1 MSSTKNLELV
11 ASFAGS
17 VFTSDNDG
25 NPVFVTS
32 ERHVRK
38 TAKSAERIV
47 SFQKPVLAVSNLD
60 YWIKRGEAL
69 VEIVT
74 EHVTKQKNDDGSV
87 TETKRISN
95 ALSDLVEEHLNDIAE
110 DASEAYLSKG
120 NTPDYFA
127 AFIYGVSA
135 DRETEKSVLKK
146 IDSIRSEI
154 GSIVFSMAGEWSDD
168 VARSLGVSDKEAAI
182 AKQSNLIGSLAQ
194 LLAKANE
201 LNAAKAKRESKKAKV

>member
-25 NPVFVTS
+25 NPVFTTA

-74 EHVTKQKNDDGSV
+74 EHVTKQKNEDGSV

-95 ALSDLVEEHLNDIAE
+95 ALTDLVEDHLNDIAE

-168 VARSLGVSDKEAAI
+168 VARSLGVTDKEAAI

>member
-1 MSSTKNLELV
+1 MSTKNLELV

-17 VFTSDNDG
+17 VFTSDKDG
-25 NPVFVTS
+25 NPSFNTN

-47 SFQKPVLAVSNLD
+47 SFQAPILAVSDLS
-60 YWIKRGEAL
+60 YYIKRGEAL
-69 VEIVT
+69 AEVVT
-74 EHVTKQKNDDGSV
+74 EHVTKVKNEDGSV

-95 ALSDLVEEHLNDIAE
+95 ALSDLVSEHLLDISE

-154 GSIVFSMAGEWSDD
+154 GSIVFAMAGEWNDD
-168 VARSLGVSDKEAAI
+168 VARSLGVSDKDAAI
-182 AKQSNLIGSLAQ
+182 AKQANLIGSLAQ

-201 LNAAKAKRESKKAKV
+201 LSAAKAKRESKKKSV

>member
-1 MSSTKNLELV
+1 MSTKNLELV

-25 NPVFVTS
+25 NPVFTTA

-47 SFQKPVLAVSNLD
+47 SFQKPVLAVSNLQ

-69 VEIVT
+69 VEVVT
-74 EHVTKQKNDDGSV
+74 EHVTKQKNEDGSV

-95 ALSDLVEEHLNDIAE
+95 ALNDVVEEHLNDIAE

-154 GSIVFSMAGEWSDD
+154 GSIVFSMAGEWNDD

-182 AKQSNLIGSLAQ
+182 AKQANLIGSLAQ

>member
-1 MSSTKNLELV
+1 MSTKNLELV

-17 VFTSDNDG
+17 VFTSDKDG
-25 NPVFVTS
+25 NPSFTTN

-38 TAKSAERIV
+38 TAKSAERTV
-47 SFQKPVLAVSNLD
+47 SFQAPILAVSDLS
-60 YWIKRGEAL
+60 YYIKRGEAL
-69 VEIVT
+69 AEVVT
-74 EHVTKQKNDDGSV
+74 EHVTKQKNEDGSV

-95 ALSDLVEEHLNDIAE
+95 ALSDLVSEHLLDIAE

-146 IDSIRSEI
+146 IESIRSEI
-154 GSIVFSMAGEWSDD
+154 GSIVFAMAGEWSDD
-168 VARSLGVSDKEAAI
+168 VARSLGVSDKEAAV
-182 AKQSNLIGSLAQ
+182 AKQANLIGSLAQ

-201 LNAAKAKRESKKAKV
+201 LSAAKAKRDSKKKSV

>member
-1 MSSTKNLELV
+1 MSTKNLELV

-17 VFTSDNDG
+17 VFTSDKDG
-25 NPVFVTS
+25 NPSFTTN

-38 TAKSAERIV
+38 TAKSAERTV
-47 SFQKPVLAVSNLD
+47 SFQAPILAVSDLS
-60 YWIKRGEAL
+60 YYIKRGEAL
-69 VEIVT
+69 AEVVT
-74 EHVTKQKNDDGSV
+74 EHVTKVKNEDGSV
-87 TETKRISN
+87 TETKRVSN
-95 ALSDLVEEHLNDIAE
+95 ALSDLVSEHLLDIAE

-146 IDSIRSEI
+146 IESIRSEI
-154 GSIVFSMAGEWSDD
+154 GSIVFAMAGEWNDD
-168 VARSLGVSDKEAAI
+168 VARSLGVSDKEAAV
-182 AKQSNLIGSLAQ
+182 AKQANLIGSLAQ

-201 LNAAKAKRESKKAKV
+201 LSAAKAKRDSKKKSV

>member
-1 MSSTKNLELV
+1 MSTKNLELV

-17 VFTSDNDG
+17 VFTSDKDG
-25 NPVFVTS
+25 NPSFTTN

-38 TAKSAERIV
+38 TAKSAERTV
-47 SFQKPVLAVSNLD
+47 SFQAPILAVSDLS
-60 YWIKRGEAL
+60 YYIKRGEAL
-69 VEIVT
+69 AEVVT
-74 EHVTKQKNDDGSV
+74 EHVTKQKNEDGSV

-95 ALSDLVEEHLNDIAE
+95 ALSDLVSEHLLDIAE

-120 NTPDYFA
+120 NTPEYFA

-146 IDSIRSEI
+146 IESIRSEI
-154 GSIVFSMAGEWSDD
+154 GSIVFAMAGEWNDD
-168 VARSLGVSDKEAAI
+168 TARSLGVSDKEAAV
-182 AKQSNLIGSLAQ
+182 AKQANLIGSLAQ

-201 LNAAKAKRESKKAKV
+201 LSAAKAKRESKKKSV

>member
-1 MSSTKNLELV
+1 MSKNLELV

-25 NPVFVTS
+25 NPVFTTA

-38 TAKSAERIV
+38 TAKSAERTV
-47 SFQKPVLAVSNLD
+47 SFQAPILAVSDLS
-60 YWIKRGEAL
+60 YYIKRGEAL
-69 VEIVT
+69 AEVVT
-74 EHVTKQKNDDGSV
+74 EHVTKVKNEDGSV

-95 ALSDLVEEHLNDIAE
+95 ALSDLVSEHLLDIAE

-168 VARSLGVSDKEAAI
+168 VARSLGVTDKEAAI

>member
-32 ERHVRK
+32 ERFVRK

-47 SFQKPVLAVSNLD
+47 SFQKPVLAVSNLQ

-69 VEIVT
+69 VEVVT
-74 EHVTKQKNDDGSV
+74 EHVTKQKNEDGSV

-95 ALSDLVEEHLNDIAE
+95 ALNDVVEEHLNDIAE

-154 GSIVFSMAGEWSDD
+154 GSIVFSMAGEWNDD
-168 VARSLGVSDKEAAI
+168 VARSLGVTDKEAAI
-182 AKQSNLIGSLAQ
+182 AKQANLIGSLAQ

>member
-1 MSSTKNLELV
+1 MSTKNLELV

-17 VFTSDNDG
+17 VFTSDKDG
-25 NPVFVTS
+25 NPSFTTN

-47 SFQKPVLAVSNLD
+47 SFQAPILAVSDLS
-60 YWIKRGEAL
+60 YYIKRGEAL
-69 VEIVT
+69 AEVVT
-74 EHVTKQKNDDGSV
+74 EHVTKQKNEDGSV

-95 ALSDLVEEHLNDIAE
+95 ALSDLVSEHLLDIAE

-146 IDSIRSEI
+146 IESIRSEI
-154 GSIVFSMAGEWSDD
+154 GSIVFAMAGEWNDD
-168 VARSLGVSDKEAAI
+168 VARSLGVSDKEAAV
-182 AKQSNLIGSLAQ
+182 AKQANLIGSLAQ

-201 LNAAKAKRESKKAKV
+201 LSAAKAKRESKKKSV

>member
-1 MSSTKNLELV
+1 MSTKNLELV

-17 VFTSDNDG
+17 VFTSDAEG
-25 NPVFVTS
+25 NPVFTTA

-95 ALSDLVEEHLNDIAE
+95 ALTDLVEEHLNDIAE

>member
-1 MSSTKNLELV
+1 MSTKNLELV

-17 VFTSDNDG
+17 VFTSDKDG
-25 NPVFVTS
+25 NPSFTTN

-47 SFQKPVLAVSNLD
+47 SFQAPILALSDLS
-60 YWIKRGEAL
+60 YYIKRGEAL
-69 VEIVT
+69 AEVVT
-74 EHVTKQKNDDGSV
+74 EHVTKQKNEDGSV

-95 ALSDLVEEHLNDIAE
+95 ALSDLVSEHLLDIAE

-146 IDSIRSEI
+146 IESIRSEI
-154 GSIVFSMAGEWSDD
+154 GSIVFAMAGEWNDD
-168 VARSLGVSDKEAAI
+168 TARSLGVSDKEAAV
-182 AKQSNLIGSLAQ
+182 AKQANLIGSLAQ

-201 LNAAKAKRESKKAKV
+201 LSAAKAKRESKKKSV

>member
-1 MSSTKNLELV
+1 MSTKNLELV

-25 NPVFVTS
+25 NPVFTTS

-38 TAKSAERIV
+38 TAKSAERTV
-47 SFQKPVLAVSNLD
+47 SFQKPVLGVSHLE
-60 YWIKRGEAL
+60 YYIKRGEAL
-69 VEIVT
+69 AQIPT
-74 EHVTKQKNDDGSV
+74 EHITKTKNEDGST

-95 ALSDLVEEHLNDIAE
+95 SLSDLVEEHLNDIAE

-120 NTPDYFA
+120 NTPDFFA
-127 AFIYGVSA
+127 AHIYGVSA

>member
-1 MSSTKNLELV
+1 MSTKNLELV

-25 NPVFVTS
+25 NPVFTTA

-38 TAKSAERIV
+38 TAKSAERTV

-74 EHVTKQKNDDGSV
+74 EHITKTKNEDGST

-95 ALSDLVEEHLNDIAE
+95 ALTDLVEEHLNDIAE

>member
-1 MSSTKNLELV
+1 MSTKNLELV

-32 ERHVRK
+32 ERYVRK

-69 VEIVT
+69 VEVVT
-74 EHVTKQKNDDGSV
+74 EHVTKQKNEDGSV

-95 ALSDLVEEHLNDIAE
+95 ALTDIVEEHLNDIAE

>member
-1 MSSTKNLELV
+1 MSTKNLELV

-17 VFTSDNDG
+17 VFTSDKDG
-25 NPVFVTS
+25 NPSFTTN

-47 SFQKPVLAVSNLD
+47 SFQAPILAVSDLS
-60 YWIKRGEAL
+60 YYIKRGEAL
-69 VEIVT
+69 AEVLT
-74 EHVTKQKNDDGSV
+74 EHVTKVKNEDGSV

-95 ALSDLVEEHLNDIAE
+95 ALSDLVSEHLLDIAE

-146 IDSIRSEI
+146 IESIRSEI
-154 GSIVFSMAGEWSDD
+154 GSIVFAMAGEWNDD
-168 VARSLGVSDKEAAI
+168 VARSLGVSDKEAAV
-182 AKQSNLIGSLAQ
+182 AKQANLIGSLAQ

-201 LNAAKAKRESKKAKV
+201 LSAAKAKRESKKKSV

>member
-1 MSSTKNLELV
+1 MSKNLELV

-25 NPVFVTS
+25 NPVFTTA

-38 TAKSAERIV
+38 TAKSAERTV
-47 SFQKPVLAVSNLD
+47 SFQKPVLGVSHLE
-60 YWIKRGEAL
+60 YYIKRGEAL
-69 VEIVT
+69 AQIPT
-74 EHVTKQKNDDGSV
+74 EHITKTKNEDGSV

-95 ALSDLVEEHLNDIAE
+95 SLSDLVEEHLNDIAE

-120 NTPDYFA
+120 NTPDFFA
-127 AFIYGVSA
+127 AHIYGVSA

>member
-1 MSSTKNLELV
+1 MSTKNLELV

-17 VFTSDNDG
+17 VFTSDKDG
-25 NPVFVTS
+25 NPSFTTN

-38 TAKSAERIV
+38 TAKSAERTV
-47 SFQKPVLAVSNLD
+47 SFQAPILAVSDLS
-60 YWIKRGEAL
+60 YYIKRGEAL
-69 VEIVT
+69 AEVVT
-74 EHVTKQKNDDGSV
+74 EHVTKQKNEDGSV

-95 ALSDLVEEHLNDIAE
+95 ALSDLVSEHLLDIAE

-146 IDSIRSEI
+146 IESIRSEI
-154 GSIVFSMAGEWSDD
+154 GSIVFAMAGEWNDD
-168 VARSLGVSDKEAAI
+168 VARSLGVSDKEAAV
-182 AKQSNLIGSLAQ
+182 AKQANLIGSLAQ

-201 LNAAKAKRESKKAKV
+201 LSAAKAKRDSKKKSV

>member
-17 VFTSDNDG
+17 VFQSDNDG
-25 NPVFVTS
+25 NPVFTTA

-38 TAKSAERIV
+38 TAKSAERTV

-74 EHVTKQKNDDGSV
+74 EHVTKQKNEDGSV

-95 ALSDLVEEHLNDIAE
+95 ALTDLVEDHLNDIAE

-168 VARSLGVSDKEAAI
+168 VARSLGVTDKEAAI

>member
-1 MSSTKNLELV
+1 MSKNLELV

-25 NPVFVTS
+25 NPVFTTA

-47 SFQKPVLAVSNLD
+47 SFQKPVLAVSNLQ
-60 YWIKRGEAL
+60 YWVKRGEAL

-74 EHVTKQKNDDGSV
+74 EHVTKVKNEDGSV

-95 ALSDLVEEHLNDIAE
+95 ALTDLVEEHLNDIAE

-168 VARSLGVSDKEAAI
+168 VARSLGVTDKEAAI

>member
-1 MSSTKNLELV
+1 MSKNLELV

-25 NPVFVTS
+25 NPVFTTA

-69 VEIVT
+69 VEVVT
-74 EHVTKQKNDDGSV
+74 EHVTKQKNEDGSV

-95 ALSDLVEEHLNDIAE
+95 ALTDLVEEHLNDIAE

-168 VARSLGVSDKEAAI
+168 VARSLGVTDKEAAI

>member
-1 MSSTKNLELV
+1 MSTKNLELV

-17 VFTSDNDG
+17 VFTSDKDG
-25 NPVFVTS
+25 NPSFTTN

-38 TAKSAERIV
+38 TAKSAERTV
-47 SFQKPVLAVSNLD
+47 SFQAPILAVSDLQ
-60 YWIKRGEAL
+60 YYIKRGEAL
-69 VEIVT
+69 AEVVT
-74 EHVTKQKNDDGSV
+74 EHVTKQKNEDGSV
-87 TETKRISN
+87 TETKRVSN
-95 ALSDLVEEHLNDIAE
+95 ALSDLVSEHLLDIAE

-146 IDSIRSEI
+146 IESIRSEI
-154 GSIVFSMAGEWSDD
+154 GSIVFAMAGEWNDD
-168 VARSLGVSDKEAAI
+168 VARSLGVSDKEAAV
-182 AKQSNLIGSLAQ
+182 AKQANLIGSLAQ

-201 LNAAKAKRESKKAKV
+201 LSAAKAKRESKKKSV

>member
-17 VFTSDNDG
+17 VFQSDNDG
-25 NPVFVTS
+25 NPVFTTA

-47 SFQKPVLAVSNLD
+47 SFQKPVLAVSNLQ
-60 YWIKRGEAL
+60 YWVKRGEAL

-74 EHVTKQKNDDGSV
+74 EHVTKQKNEDGSV

-95 ALSDLVEEHLNDIAE
+95 ALTDLVEDHLNDIAE

>member
-1 MSSTKNLELV
+1 MSTKNLELV

-25 NPVFVTS
+25 NPVFTTA

-47 SFQKPVLAVSNLD
+47 SFQKPVLGVSHLE
-60 YWIKRGEAL
+60 YYIKRGEAL
-69 VEIVT
+69 AQIPT
-74 EHVTKQKNDDGSV
+74 EHITKTKNEDGST

-120 NTPDYFA
+120 NTPDFFA
-127 AFIYGVSA
+127 AHIYGVSA

>member
-1 MSSTKNLELV
+1 MSKNLELV

-25 NPVFVTS
+25 NPVFTTA

-47 SFQKPVLAVSNLD
+47 SFQKPVLAVSNLQ
-60 YWIKRGEAL
+60 YWVKRGEAL

-74 EHVTKQKNDDGSV
+74 EHVTKQKNEDGSV

-95 ALSDLVEEHLNDIAE
+95 ALTDLVEEHLNDIAE

-168 VARSLGVSDKEAAI
+168 VARSLGVTDKEAAI

>member
-1 MSSTKNLELV
+1 MSTKNLELV

-17 VFTSDNDG
+17 VFTSDKDG
-25 NPVFVTS
+25 NPSFTTN

-38 TAKSAERIV
+38 TAKSAERTV
-47 SFQKPVLAVSNLD
+47 SFQAPILAVSDLS
-60 YWIKRGEAL
+60 YYIKRGEAL
-69 VEIVT
+69 AEVVT
-74 EHVTKQKNDDGSV
+74 EHVTKVKNEDGSV

-95 ALSDLVEEHLNDIAE
+95 ALSDLVSEHLLDIAE

-146 IDSIRSEI
+146 IESIRSEI
-154 GSIVFSMAGEWSDD
+154 GSIVFAMAGEWSDD
-168 VARSLGVSDKEAAI
+168 VARSLGVSDKEAAV
-182 AKQSNLIGSLAQ
+182 AKQANLIGSLAQ

-201 LNAAKAKRESKKAKV
+201 LSAAKAKRESKKKSV

>member
-1 MSSTKNLELV
+1 MSKNLELV

-25 NPVFVTS
+25 NPVFTTA

-38 TAKSAERIV
+38 TAKSAERTV

-69 VEIVT
+69 VEVVT
-74 EHVTKQKNDDGSV
+74 EHVTKQKNEDGSV

-95 ALSDLVEEHLNDIAE
+95 ALTDLVEEHLNDIAE

-168 VARSLGVSDKEAAI
+168 VARSLGVTDKEAAI

>member
-1 MSSTKNLELV
+1 MSKNLELV

-32 ERHVRK
+32 ERFVRK
-38 TAKSAERIV
+38 TAKSAERTV
-47 SFQKPVLAVSNLD
+47 SFQKPVLAVSNLQ
-60 YWIKRGEAL
+60 YWVKRGEAL
-69 VEIVT
+69 AEITT
-74 EHVTKQKNDDGSV
+74 EHVTKTKNEDGSV

-95 ALSDLVEEHLNDIAE
+95 ALTDLVEEHLNDIAE

>member
-25 NPVFVTS
+25 NPVFTTA

-47 SFQKPVLAVSNLD
+47 SFQKPVLAVSNLQ
-60 YWIKRGEAL
+60 YWVARGEAL
-69 VEIVT
+69 VDIVT
-74 EHVTKQKNDDGSV
+74 EHVTKQKNEDGSV

-95 ALSDLVEEHLNDIAE
+95 ALTDLVEDHLNDIAE

-168 VARSLGVSDKEAAI
+168 VARSLGVTDKEAAI

>member
-17 VFTSDNDG
+17 VFQSDNDG
-25 NPVFVTS
+25 NPVFTTA

-74 EHVTKQKNDDGSV
+74 EHVTKQKNEDGSV

-95 ALSDLVEEHLNDIAE
+95 ALTDLVEDHLNDIAE

-168 VARSLGVSDKEAAI
+168 VARSLGVTDKEAAI

>member
-1 MSSTKNLELV
+1 MSTKNLELV

-25 NPVFVTS
+25 NPVFTTA

-47 SFQKPVLAVSNLD
+47 SFQKPVLAVSNLQ

-69 VEIVT
+69 VEVVT
-74 EHVTKQKNDDGSV
+74 EHVTKQKNEDGSV

-95 ALSDLVEEHLNDIAE
+95 ALNDVVEEHLNDIAE

-154 GSIVFSMAGEWSDD
+154 GSIVFSMAGEWNDD
-168 VARSLGVSDKEAAI
+168 VARSLGVTDKEAAI
-182 AKQSNLIGSLAQ
+182 AKQANLIGSLAQ

>member
-1 MSSTKNLELV
+1 MSIKNLELV

-25 NPVFVTS
+25 NPVFTTA

-47 SFQKPVLAVSNLD
+47 SFQKPVLAVSNLQ

-69 VEIVT
+69 VEVVT
-74 EHVTKQKNDDGSV
+74 EHVTKQKNEDGSV

-95 ALSDLVEEHLNDIAE
+95 ALNDVVEEHLNDIAE

-154 GSIVFSMAGEWSDD
+154 GSIVFSMAGEWNDD
-168 VARSLGVSDKEAAI
+168 VARSLGVTDKEAAI
-182 AKQSNLIGSLAQ
+182 AKQANLIGSLAQ

>member
-1 MSSTKNLELV
+1 MSTKNLELV

-17 VFTSDNDG
+17 VFTSDKDG
-25 NPVFVTS
+25 NPSFTTN

-47 SFQKPVLAVSNLD
+47 SFQAPILAVSDLT
-60 YWIKRGEAL
+60 YYIKRGEAL
-69 VEIVT
+69 AEVVT
-74 EHVTKQKNDDGSV
+74 EHVTKVKNEDGSV

-95 ALSDLVEEHLNDIAE
+95 ALSDLVSEHLLDIAE

-146 IDSIRSEI
+146 IESIRSEI
-154 GSIVFSMAGEWSDD
+154 GSIVFAMAGEWNDD
-168 VARSLGVSDKEAAI
+168 VARSLGVSDKEAAV
-182 AKQSNLIGSLAQ
+182 AKQANLIGSLAQ

-201 LNAAKAKRESKKAKV
+201 LSAAKAKRESKKKSV

>member
-1 MSSTKNLELV
+1 MSTKNLELV

-17 VFTSDNDG
+17 VFQSDADG
-25 NPVFVTS
+25 NPLFTTS

-38 TAKSAERIV
+38 TAKSAERTV
-47 SFQKPVLAVSNLD
+47 SFQKPVLAVSDLQ
-60 YWIKRGEAL
+60 YYIKRGEAL
-69 VEIVT
+69 AEIAT
-74 EHVTKQKNDDGSV
+74 EHVTKVKNEDGSV
-87 TETKRISN
+87 TETKRVSN
-95 ALSDLVEEHLNDIAE
+95 ALSDLVAEHLLDIAE

-146 IDSIRSEI
+146 IESIRSEI
-154 GSIVFSMAGEWSDD
+154 GSIVFALAGEWTEDT
-168 VARSLGVSDKEAAI
+168 ARSLGVSDKDAAI
-182 AKQSNLIGSLAQ
+182 AKQSNLIASLAQ

-201 LNAAKAKRESKKAKV
+201 LSAAKAKREAKKSAKV

>member
-1 MSSTKNLELV
+1 MSTKNLELV

-17 VFTSDNDG
+17 VFTSDKDG
-25 NPVFVTS
+25 NPSFTTN

-47 SFQKPVLAVSNLD
+47 SFQAPILAVSDLS
-60 YWIKRGEAL
+60 YYIKRGEAL
-69 VEIVT
+69 AEVVT
-74 EHVTKQKNDDGSV
+74 EHVTKVKNEDGSV

-95 ALSDLVEEHLNDIAE
+95 ALSDLVSEHLLDIAE

-146 IDSIRSEI
+146 IESIRSEI
-154 GSIVFSMAGEWSDD
+154 GSIVFAMAGEWNDD
-168 VARSLGVSDKEAAI
+168 VARSLGVSDKEAAV
-182 AKQSNLIGSLAQ
+182 AKQANLIGSLAQ

-201 LNAAKAKRESKKAKV
+201 LSAAKAKRESKKKSV

>member
-1 MSSTKNLELV
+1 MSTKNLELV

-17 VFTSDNDG
+17 VFTSDKDG
-25 NPVFVTS
+25 NPSFTTN

-38 TAKSAERIV
+38 TAKSAERTV
-47 SFQKPVLAVSNLD
+47 SFQAPILAVSELS
-60 YWIKRGEAL
+60 YYIKRGEAL
-69 VEIVT
+69 AEVVT
-74 EHVTKQKNDDGSV
+74 EHVTKVKNEDGSV

-95 ALSDLVEEHLNDIAE
+95 ALSDLVSEHLLDIAE

-146 IDSIRSEI
+146 IESIRSEI
-154 GSIVFSMAGEWSDD
+154 GSIVFAMAGEWNDD
-168 VARSLGVSDKEAAI
+168 VARSLGVSDKEAAV
-182 AKQSNLIGSLAQ
+182 AKQANLIGSLAQ

-201 LNAAKAKRESKKAKV
+201 LSAAKAKRESKKKSV